1 LLGLAYYPS
10 LSDAAI
16 DEFIN
21 HSLGLTTSAVEFRKL
36 IIHPA
41 LVKEIVLPKPL
52 QVSHNQG

>member
-16 DEFIN
+16 NEFIN
-21 HSLGLTTSAVEFRKL
+21 HSIGLTTSAVEFRKL

-41 LVKEIVLPKPL
+41 VGKEI
-52 QVSHNQG
+52 